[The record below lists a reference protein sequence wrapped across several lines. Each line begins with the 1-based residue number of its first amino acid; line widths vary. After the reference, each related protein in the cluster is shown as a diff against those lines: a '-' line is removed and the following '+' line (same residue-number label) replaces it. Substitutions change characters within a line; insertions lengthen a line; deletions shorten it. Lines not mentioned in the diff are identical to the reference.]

1 MIRAS
6 MNVQVFVCVQPTDMR
21 KSFDGLSGMVR
32 QILEQDPLSGA
43 LFLFRNRSRDR
54 LKILYWDRD
63 GLAIWYKRL
72 ERGSFQFPTDLTPSS
87 EVTSCQIT
95 TEELSLLLD
104 GIDLSSV
111 QRRPRF
117 ALPDNK
123 GQRTP

>member
-1 MIRAS
+1 MIRAA

-32 QILEQDPLSGA
+32 QVLEEDPLSGA

-54 LKILYWDRD
+54 LKMLYWDRD

-72 ERGSFQFPTDLTPSS
+72 ERGSFQFPTDLTSSS

-95 TEELSLLLD
+95 SEDLSLLLD
-104 GIDLSSV
+104 GIDLGSV

-117 ALPDNK
+117 ALPDK
-123 GQRTP
+123 LKTKC